1 MVIKKYYNLDIGQVH
16 ITWEIDFI
24 MVKNTVTFK
33 KENDI
38 PIITKIWD
46 SSGLERFQ
54 HLTTNAI
61 KNTRGIFL
69 VYDITI
75 RHTFYDLNKW
85 IDIIKK
91 CQDISQYP
99 IVIIGNKNDLE
110 AKRQVSKEEAQKFA
124 DTYHFPYFEASA
136 LTGKG
141 VMEAFSALIEK
152 VYERTLTEKQ

>member
-1 MVIKKYYNLDIGQVH
+1 MDLV
-16 ITWEIDFI
+16 T
-24 MVKNTVTFK
+24 VKNTVTFK

-46 SSGLERFQ
+46 SPGKERFRAPNA
-54 HLTTNAI
+54 NAI
-61 KNTRGIFL
+61 RNTRGIFL

-75 RHTFYDLNKW
+75 RDTFDDLNKW
-85 IDIIKK
+85 IDLIEE
-91 CQDISQYP
+91 CHDISQYP

>member
-1 MVIKKYYNLDIGQVH
+1 MKNIVIKKYYNLDIGQVD

-69 VYDITI
+69 VYDVS
-75 RHTFYDLNKW
+75 
-85 IDIIKK
+85 IDFN
-91 CQDISQYP
+91 Y
-99 IVIIGNKNDLE
+99 E
-110 AKRQVSKEEAQKFA
+110 AGMWR
-124 DTYHFPYFEASA
+124 
-136 LTGKG
+136 L
-141 VMEAFSALIEK
+141 
-152 VYERTLTEKQ
+152 